1 MRIID
6 GNTISEEILN
16 ELKAK
21 VKSFTDTKPSV
32 LFIRVGEDPASI
44 SYVRKKQKIAE
55 KIGIVSRLL
64 VLPDS
69 ISQGDLIREISQAN
83 SDDSI
88 HGILVQAPLP
98 HQMDEREVFNS
109 VNPLKDVDG
118 FNATNLGKLCQ
129 EVEDGFISC
138 TPAGILELLKRSRI
152 ETDGKHVVI
161 LGRSLIVGKPA
172 GMLMLRKGFPGNSTV
187 TFCHSRTSNLPDL
200 TRRADILIAAIGK
213 PNFVEPEMVSDGVSV
228 IDVGINR
235 IPDSKKKSGFRLVG
249 DVDFDRVAPMCSSI
263 TPVPGGVGPMTV
275 AMLMRNTIKAFE
287 TSVSISVR

>member
-200 TRRADILIAAIGK
+200 TRQADILIAAIGK